1 MNGSK
6 EQLSRLRD
14 TLYSQTLVAFCA
26 AVAMFVIAV
35 VIYSCTGQLVPTNAE
50 IAPWLV
56 YQDAFAYIL
65 AIPLIPIVFVPLIG
79 IRIRTVT
86 QFFQSII
93 FEVITGSLILFLWFI
108 SIQIFT
114 YGIFIVVWTI
124 KILLW

>member
-65 AIPLIPIVFVPLIG
+65 AIPLIPIVFVPFIG

-93 FEVITGSLILFLWFI
+93 FEVTTGSLILFLWFI

>member
-35 VIYSCTGQLVPTNAE
+35 IIYSCTGQLVPTNAE

>member
-35 VIYSCTGQLVPTNAE
+35 IIYSCTGQLVPTNAE

-65 AIPLIPIVFVPLIG
+65 AIPLIPIVFVPVIG